1 MVHARGPV
9 PQPIQWRIAPRI
21 LGLLAWVGYFLLP
34 SEGGIIDGIPAGRVE
49 SIGLLLVIWIAAHRV
64 RIAGAWLAATVA
76 IAACVATLAV
86 PGDRGF
92 HARYYATAAAGG
104 AHERSTEYRG
114 APFTRVD
121 ERLAFVRGERDFPLA
136 FFNDHTRFN
145 YLRPGEPDRR
155 YLEFAAAWTGWW
167 RVDGGARTLYLHA
180 PQASAQISVD
190 GSPVLTARMQSADQ
204 TVELTLPEG
213 WHRLHVT
220 FSSPYRAPR
229 EFSAGEIRGGTLV
242 PFDRGT
248 VRTERIDGR
257 QSMIARA
264 LAIAKPIADLIVLC
278 WLAALAGLLLVR
290 RLGEVWQR
298 RLAAREAAFALF
310 LAAGAVEAMR
320 FAWPWAH
327 RLRIIVAGDDP
338 ITYEGYARD
347 ILFNGILMNGGAP
360 PGQGEPFYYQAFYPY
375 FLAATHA
382 IFGEG
387 FFGALL
393 VQRLLVVV
401 TAVMLARIAI
411 KLRGESVWPV
421 ALVVSALFVWWKF
434 APIAADL
441 LNESLYIPL
450 LTAWAAALIDTCQR
464 PGAGRGAIAGVLGG
478 LAAITRSTSL
488 LSWVLVWPACAWAL
502 RRVRGRAAIVG
513 LLIACSLSVFSLIAM
528 RNWIVSRQFAPT
540 STELGITLR
549 GGNEPPPGLVL
560 DPAPRKA
567 FYDRFGI
574 GGYTA
579 EVIEYAIAAP
589 GPFAANLG
597 RKALFAL
604 GFYEPYAEGWGY
616 SPVFIAVWM
625 GALIGVGTLRR
636 RNAAPWLPLLLPLMI
651 AITQYAAVVL
661 VYPKGERLIL
671 PVHTLLIPYA
681 AIAAYELLARFPA
694 RAR

>member
-1 MVHARGPV
+1 MDTMSA
-9 PQPIQWRIAPRI
+9 ISLLFWI
-21 LGLLAWVGYFLLP
+21 LYFAVP
-34 SEGGIIDGIPAGRVE
+34 SEGGLIEGLPLGRLE
-49 SIGLLLVIWIAAHRV
+49 TCGLLLVIWIAAHGV
-64 RIAGAWLAATVA
+64 RIAGAWLAAAVA
-76 IAACVATLAV
+76 IAAALAAVAV
-86 PGDRGF
+86 PGEPGF

-121 ERLAFVRGERDFPLA
+121 ERLAFVRDARDFPLA

-167 RVDGGARTLYLHA
+167 RVDGGAHTVYLRA
-180 PQASAQISVD
+180 PQASAQISVN
-190 GSPVLTARMQSADQ
+190 GAPVLTARTQSADQ
-204 TVELTLPEG
+204 TVELMLPEG

-220 FSSPYRAPR
+220 LSSPYRGPR
-229 EFSAGEIRGGTLV
+229 EFSAGVMRDGAPV
-242 PFDRGT
+242 PFDRST
-248 VRTERIDGR
+248 VRSERIDDR
-257 QSMIARA
+257 QALVAQA
-264 LAIAKPIADLIVLC
+264 LAIGKPIADVIALA
-278 WLAALAGLLLVR
+278 WLTALAGLVLVR
-290 RLGEVWQR
+290 RLGEVWQL
-298 RLAAREAAFALF
+298 RLAARDAAFALF
-310 LAAGAVEAMR
+310 LAAGAAEAMR
-320 FAWPWAH
+320 FAWPWAQ

-393 VQRLLVVV
+393 LQRLLVVV
-401 TAVMLARIAI
+401 TAVTLARIAV
-411 KLRGESVWPV
+411 KLRGDPVWPV
-421 ALVVSALFVWWKF
+421 ALAVSALFVWWKF

-450 LTAWAAALIDTCQR
+450 LTAWVAALIDTCQR
-464 PGAGRGAIAGVLGG
+464 PGAGRGAIAGVVGG
-478 LAAITRSTSL
+478 LAAVTRSTAL
-488 LSWVLVWPACAWAL
+488 LSWGLVWPACAWAL
-502 RRVRGRAAIVG
+502 RRVRGRSAVMG
-513 LLIACSLSVFSLIAM
+513 LMIACSLGVFSLIAV
-528 RNWIVSRQFAPT
+528 RNWIVSHQFAPT

-616 SPVFIAVWM
+616 SPVFIAAWVS
-625 GALIGVGTLRR
+625 ALAGLTLLLRHDGG
-636 RNAAPWLPLLLPLMI
+636 PTIPLLLPLMV
-651 AITQYAAVVL
+651 AITQFAAVVI

-671 PVHTLLIPYA
+671 PVHVLLIPYA
-681 AIAAYELLARFPA
+681 AIAAQALFQLLANALRAPRDGSA
-694 RAR
+694 R